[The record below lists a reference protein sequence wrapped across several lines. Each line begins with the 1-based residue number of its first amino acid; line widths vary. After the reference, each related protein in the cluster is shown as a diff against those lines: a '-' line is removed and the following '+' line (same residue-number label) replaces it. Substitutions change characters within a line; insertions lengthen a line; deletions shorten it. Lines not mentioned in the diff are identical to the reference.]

1 MNGYYNRGSGQIP
14 RVKMTPPPGL
24 DTNCDSNVKMMTL
37 PAYDYEC
44 EDNYENRTN
53 VEEAPLGM
61 AYVPWQMW
69 GSVYSLSQ
77 GLERGTIFPELDLPF
92 MIGRCRQ

>member
-1 MNGYYNRGSGQIP
+1 MYGNYNRFSGQIP
-14 RVKMTPPPGL
+14 RVQMTPPPGMN
-24 DTNCDSNVKMMTL
+24 TNCDGSVRIMTL
-37 PAYDYEC
+37 PAQDYEMNF
-44 EDNYENRTN
+44 DNRTN

-92 MIGRCRQ
+92 MIGRCKP